1 MSWFSVAGFVL
12 FGFLRLCFL
21 FPWHLD
27 CFSDFLCFCVA
38 WCPPSVAS
46 WFLAF
51 WVSDFLVS
59 EFLGSWFSMCTLLF
73 LLLLQ
78 LLASWILRLCGFG
91 LSFFWRL
98 VWFLGNM
105 LQLSF
110 RQEGQHLK
118 ESNSNND
125 VKKDKDGR
133 LLRYKCG
140 AGV

>member
-21 FPWHLD
+21 FPWHLG

-59 EFLGSWFSMCTLLF
+59 EFLGSWFFHVYVTFFAAFAAFGF
-73 LLLLQ
+73 LGFSAFVALVC
-78 LLASWILRLCGFG
+78 RFFGGLCGF
-91 LSFFWRL
+91 LAICCNCRS
-98 VWFLGNM
+98 
-105 LQLSF
+105 
-110 RQEGQHLK
+110 
-118 ESNSNND
+118 
-125 VKKDKDGR
+125 DKRDNI
-133 LLRYKCG
+133 
-140 AGV
+140 